1 MDGLLEGTGR
11 IGVQLGYLGFRA
23 NDDVCM
29 MEELNVL
36 RQDHSTLYLPPT
48 LTQRFGPDL
57 MNAVLGLCSAHERAA
72 AQESEAWE
80 SVQRAEEELEG
91 RQSGLVAARKQQEV
105 P

>member
-1 MDGLLEGTGR
+1 
-11 IGVQLGYLGFRA
+11 
-23 NDDVCM
+23 
-29 MEELNVL
+29 
-36 RQDHSTLYLPPT
+36 
-48 LTQRFGPDL
+48 
-57 MNAVLGLCSAHERAA
+57 MNAVLGLCAAHERAA